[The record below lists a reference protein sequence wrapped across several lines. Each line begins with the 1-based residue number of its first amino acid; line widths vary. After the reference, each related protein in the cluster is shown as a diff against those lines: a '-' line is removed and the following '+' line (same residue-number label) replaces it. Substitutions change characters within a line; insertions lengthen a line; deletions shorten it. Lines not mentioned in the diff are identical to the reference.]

1 MNPTGAG
8 PRATGRLNLEMSTMG
23 NESRANRARAV
34 RGGPAPRAAKGAEG
48 ALRPG
53 FSLME
58 MLVVTVVIGFLLM
71 MAIPSLAALA
81 PHYMVRSSAKSL
93 ESMLQRGRLLANN
106 SQKPTRV
113 VVDCRA
119 ARQITDK
126 SVCTIRLYVANFN
139 KSGELAVTGGT
150 QGPWSE
156 VAESRREIS
165 RMVAVASPSPAV
177 AANSPANV
185 YWAVFLPTG
194 RARTSHDPMRLVFSP
209 TRGRAAPIAVSL
221 SQYSG
226 RTTAGRP

>member
-1 MNPTGAG
+1 
-8 PRATGRLNLEMSTMG
+8 MG
-23 NESRANRARAV
+23 NESRTNRARAV
-34 RGGPAPRAAKGAEG
+34 HGEPEPRAAKGAEG

-58 MLVVTVVIGFLLM
+58 MLVVTIVIGFLLM
-71 MAIPSLAALA
+71 MAMPSLAALA

-93 ESMLQRGRLLANN
+93 ESMLQKGRLLANN
-106 SQKPTRV
+106 SQKPARV

-126 SVCTIRLYVANFN
+126 SVCTIRLYVANFD
-139 KSGELAVTGGT
+139 KDGELAIAGGT
-150 QGPWSE
+150 SVPWSE
-156 VAESRREIS
+156 VPESRREIS
-165 RMVAVASPSPAV
+165 RMVKVAPPTSPAPTV
-177 AANSPANV
+177 VTNNPANV

-209 TRGRAAPIAVSL
+209 TKGQAASIMVSL